1 MLMPPTDRPFGRSF
15 VGLDP
20 MGTGWGLCPERMRG
34 VAFDFAQAERR
45 LGQGS
50 IATSALRSH

>member
-1 MLMPPTDRPFGRSF
+1 
-15 VGLDP
+15 
-20 MGTGWGLCPERMRG
+20 MRG

-50 IATSALRSH
+50 IATSAPPFALSEVRQTADDYRSRSMAWASAT

>member
-1 MLMPPTDRPFGRSF
+1 
-15 VGLDP
+15 
-20 MGTGWGLCPERMRG
+20 MRG

-50 IATSALRSH
+50 TAISGPPFALSEVRQTAGDYRSRSIAWASAT